1 MYQLFANKKS
11 QILFVFLRLFAVT
24 LQRLNKMPTG
34 IQPIFKLLI
43 RSMKRKLTLIVVLLL
58 TGCAFAFAQTT
69 VSGTVKDDQGGTLPG
84 VTVAIKGT
92 NTAVATDVN
101 GKYSISAPGNATL
114 IFSFIG
120 LNSQEISVNNR
131 SVIDVAMTSGNKQLN
146 EIVVVGYGTQ
156 KKSDITSAI
165 ATVSVKDVSSRPIV
179 SPEEALIGK
188 APGVQVSIPSSEPG
202 HDLSVRVRGAGSV
215 NGVEPL
221 YVVDGLLASDIK
233 TLDPNSIESISILKD
248 ASSTSIYGAA
258 GSTNGVVMITTKQ
271 GSKGKSAIDANFSTG
286 VQQIS
291 KKIPV
296 LNNQQWLALQT
307 EIDGGTAPVIPSFY
321 NLNTNNNW
329 QDLAYHNAMQTN
341 ASVGVSGG
349 SEKGTYYLG
358 LGYLNQD
365 GIMVGSNFD
374 RYSAKFSVNQTAN
387 KWLTVGGNINYNRSN
402 QRTVPQNASAAH
414 GGAVIAA
421 LVTPEYV
428 PVFMPATTNPNPGYT
443 PLVYGYSTFYSGDN
457 PLSDIYNNNNNTIAN
472 NLLGDT
478 HAEIKLPFGIIYRS
492 QLNLTMENSNYEYF
506 LDPYKSL
513 NGIQKNGSATQ
524 TYNETTRWA
533 WDNTLT
539 YDKTIGLHK
548 INVVVGTSA
557 LNEKIFVSSQTGTG
571 FGSSAIQTLNGA
583 SSVSAPYSA
592 RAEWATNSYFG
603 RATYSYNDKYLLT
616 ATLRADG
623 TSRVGFNNRWGT
635 FPAFSAGWKVS
646 NEDFMKDVTWIQDL
660 KIRGGW
666 GRTGNF
672 PPYSL
677 LYPSYTPLNPVKY
690 PFNSSDTSTPGYSPG
705 GQIGNPDLKWESGN
719 STNFGFDAG
728 FLNNRITITADYYY
742 KKVTNMIFP
751 QVLPGTTG
759 GKTILVNL
767 PGNNINKGIEF
778 NIDGAIVKQH
788 DFSWD
793 MSLNMSFNNN
803 KMIGLDSAKGQIYY
817 TGGVSLGGGGGPT
830 TQIIKNGYSLGTFW
844 GYKTE
849 GVDPQ
854 TGNEKFSTDQTNLGS
869 ALPKFTY
876 GIQENLRYKAFSLS
890 LLFDGVYGNKVY
902 DVTRQ
907 ETEQLNGG
915 ANETAGVL
923 LRWEKPGD
931 VTSVPSAINSPNNPA
946 IAFLNTNSTSYY
958 LESGSF
964 FRLRNATLGYNFNP
978 DLLKSIG
985 IQRARLFVTGQNL
998 FMVTKY
1004 KGYTPDVNSYG
1015 NGTNNKPGNAQDGG
1029 PTLLSLGI
1037 DDGAYPAARIYTI
1050 GINVQF

>member
-1 MYQLFANKKS
+1 
-11 QILFVFLRLFAVT
+11 
-24 LQRLNKMPTG
+24 
-34 IQPIFKLLI
+34 
-43 RSMKRKLTLIVVLLL
+43 MKRKLTLIVVMLL

-69 VSGTVKDDQGGTLPG
+69 VSGTVKDDQGATLPG
-84 VTVAIKGT
+84 VTITVKGT
-92 NTAVATDVN
+92 TNAATTDVN
-101 GKYSISAPGNATL
+101 GKYSISVPGNGTL
-114 IFSFIG
+114 VFSFIG
-120 LNSQEISVNNR
+120 LNSQEISVNSR
-131 SVIDVAMTSGNKQLN
+131 SVIDVSMTSGNKQLN

-215 NGVEPL
+215 NGLEPL
-221 YVVDGLLASDIK
+221 YVVDGVLASDIK

-271 GSKGKSAIDANFSTG
+271 GTKGKSAIDANFSTG

-291 KKIPV
+291 KTIPV

-307 EIDGGTAPVIPSFY
+307 EINGTAPTIPSYY
-321 NLNTNNNW
+321 NLNATNNNW
-329 QDLAYHNAMQTN
+329 QDLVYHNAMQTN
-341 ASVGVSGG
+341 ASIGVSGG
-349 SEKGTYYLG
+349 GETGTYYFG

-374 RYSAKFSVNQTAN
+374 RYSTKFSINQSAN
-387 KWLTVGGNINYNRSN
+387 KWLKIGGNINYNRSN

-428 PVFMPATTNPNPGYT
+428 PVFMPAGSPNPG
-443 PLVYGYSTFYSGDN
+443 VYGYSTFYSGDN
-457 PLSDIYNNNNNTIAN
+457 PLSDIYNNKNNTIAN
-472 NLLGDT
+472 NLLGNT
-478 HAEIKLPFGIIYRS
+478 YAEIKLPFGIVYRS

-506 LDPYKSL
+506 LDPYSSL
-513 NGIQKNGSATQ
+513 NGIQKSGSASQ
-524 TYNETTRWA
+524 NYNETTRWA

-557 LNEKIFVSSQTGTG
+557 LDEKIFFSSQTGTG

-583 SSVSAPYSA
+583 TSVSAPYTA
-592 RAEWATNSYFG
+592 RNEWATNSYFG

-616 ATLRADG
+616 ATIRTDG

-666 GRTGNF
+666 GKTGNF

-677 LYPSYTPLNPVKY
+677 LYPSYSPLNPVGY
-690 PFNSSDTSTPGYSPG
+690 PFNSSNAATPGYAPSA
-705 GQIGNPDLKWESGN
+705 QIGNPDLKWESGN

-728 FLNNRITITADYYY
+728 FLNNRIRITADYYY
-742 KKVTNMIFP
+742 KKVTDLILP
-751 QVLPGTTG
+751 QTLPGTTG
-759 GKTILVNL
+759 GKTVVTNL
-767 PGNNINKGIEF
+767 PGNDINKGFEF
-778 NIDGAIVKQH
+778 NIDGTIVRQH
-788 DFSWD
+788 DFTWD

-803 KMIGLDSAKGQIYY
+803 KMTGLTADQVYPTAS
-817 TGGVSLGGGGGPT
+817 VSLGGGGGPYL
-830 TQIIKNGYSLGTFW
+830 QIIKNGYSLGTFW
-844 GYKTE
+844 GYKAL

-854 TGNEKFSTDQTNLGS
+854 TGNEKFSTDPTNLGT

-876 GIQENLRYKAFSLS
+876 GIAENFRYKAFSLA

-907 ETEQLNGG
+907 ETDQLNGA
-915 ANETAGVL
+915 ANESTAVL
-923 LRWEKPGD
+923 SRWQKPGD
-931 VTSVPSAINSPNNPA
+931 ITSVPTAINNGGTNSSSIN
-946 IAFLNTNSTSYY
+946 FLNTNSTSYY

-964 FRLRNATLGYNFNP
+964 FRLRNATLGYNINP
-978 DLLKSIG
+978 DFLKTIG
-985 IQRARLFVTGQNL
+985 IQKARLFVTGQNL
-998 FMVTKY
+998 FMITKY

-1015 NGTNNKPGNAQDGG
+1015 NGTNNKPANSQDGG
-1029 PTLLSLGI
+1029 ATLLSLGI
-1037 DDGAYPAARIYTI
+1037 DDGAYPAARIYTV

>member
-1 MYQLFANKKS
+1 MKK
-11 QILFVFLRLFAVT
+11 R
-24 LQRLNKMPTG
+24 
-34 IQPIFKLLI
+34 
-43 RSMKRKLTLIVVLLL
+43 LTLIVVMLLM
-58 TGCAFAFAQTT
+58 GCGFAFAQTT
-69 VSGTVKDDQGGTLPG
+69 VSGTVKDDQGATLPG
-84 VTVAIKGT
+84 VTVTIKGT
-92 NTAVATDVN
+92 NTAVSTDAN
-101 GKYSISAPGNATL
+101 GKYSISVPGNGTL

-120 LNSQEISVNNR
+120 FNNQELPVNNR
-131 SVIDVAMTSGNKQLN
+131 SVIDVSMTSGNKQLN
-146 EIVVVGYGTQ
+146 EVVVVGYGTQ

-202 HDLSVRVRGAGSV
+202 HDLSVRIRGAGSV

-221 YVVDGLLASDIK
+221 YVVDGVITNDIK
-233 TLDPNSIESISILKD
+233 TVDPNSIESISILKD

-271 GSKGKSAIDANFSTG
+271 GSKGRSAIDVNFSTG

-296 LNNQQWLALQT
+296 LDNQQWLALQT
-307 EIDGGTAPVIPSFY
+307 EINGGTAPVLPSY
-321 NLNTNNNW
+321 YSLNTSNNW
-329 QDLAYHNAMQTN
+329 QDLVYHNAMQTDAN
-341 ASVGVSGG
+341 VGVSGG
-349 SEKGTYYLG
+349 SEKGTYYFG

-374 RYSAKFSVNQTAN
+374 RYSTKFSVNQSAN

-402 QRTVPQNASAAH
+402 QRQVPQNASAAH

-428 PVFMPATTNPNPGYT
+428 PVFMPAGSPNPG
-443 PLVYGYSTFYSGDN
+443 VYGYSTFYSGDN

-478 HAEIKLPFGIIYRS
+478 YAEIKLPFGIVYRS
-492 QLNLTMENSNYEYF
+492 QLNLTMENANYEYF
-506 LDPYKSL
+506 LDPYNSL
-513 NGIQKNGSATQ
+513 NGIQKGGSATQ
-524 TYNETTRWA
+524 SYNETTRWA

-539 YDKTIGLHK
+539 YDKTIGLNK

-557 LNEKIFVSSQTGTG
+557 LDEKIFLSSQTGTG

-592 RAEWATNSYFG
+592 RSEWSTDSYFG
-603 RATYSYNDKYLLT
+603 RATYSYNDRYLLT
-616 ATLRADG
+616 ATIRTDG

-646 NEDFMKDVTWIQDL
+646 NEAFMKDVNWIQDL

-690 PFNSSDTSTPGYSPG
+690 PFNGTASSTPGYSPS
-705 GQIGNPDLKWESGN
+705 GQIGNPNLKWESGN

-728 FLNNRITITADYYY
+728 FLNNRITVTADYYY
-742 KKVTNMIFP
+742 KKVSNLIFP

-759 GKTILVNL
+759 GKTTLVNL
-767 PGNNINKGIEF
+767 PGNDINKGFEF
-778 NIDGAIVKQH
+778 SIDGAIVRQH
-788 DFSWD
+788 DFGWD
-793 MSLNMSFNNN
+793 MNLNMSFNNN
-803 KMIGLDSAKGQIYY
+803 KIVGLTDAQVYP
-817 TGGVSLGGGGGPT
+817 TGYVSLGGGGGPPL
-830 TQIIKNGYSLGTFW
+830 QIIKNGYSLGTFW
-844 GYKTE
+844 GYVAQ

-854 TGNEKFSTDQTNLGS
+854 TGNEKFSTDPTNLGS

-876 GIQENLRYKAFSLS
+876 GIAENLRYKAFTLS
-890 LLFDGVYGNKVY
+890 LLFDGSYGNKVY

-907 ETEQLNGG
+907 ETDQLNGG
-915 ANETAGVL
+915 ANESTAVL
-923 LRWEKPGD
+923 SRWEKPGD
-931 VTSVPSAINSPNNPA
+931 ITSVPTAINNGGTNGSAIN
-946 IAFLNTNSTSYY
+946 FLNTNATSYY

-964 FRLRNATLGYNFNP
+964 FRLRNATLGYNFNA

-985 IQRARLFVTGQNL
+985 VQRARLFVTGQNL
-998 FMVTKY
+998 FMITKY

-1015 NGTNNKPGNAQDGG
+1015 NGTNNKPGNVQDGG

-1037 DDGAYPAARIYTI
+1037 DDGAYPAARLYTI
-1050 GINVQF
+1050 GVNVQF